1 MSSSTAPTS
10 VPQTP
15 SLNNTYG
22 AMLIGVLFATFL
34 QGCLTLQTIM
44 YYDSYPKDP
53 ISTKLVVAIVWCLDT
68 FHLVLIAQSTYHYL
82 IDNWGVL
89 EALGFSTWELDLN
102 VVFIGLSSFVCQVFF
117 LKRIWVF
124 SKKNI
129 FLVAF
134 LATLCATTLVLDVV
148 VTVQITQNRSVTEFG
163 KRKGEIIAV
172 FTSGAIADVALT
184 SVLCYYIQ
192 RSGRGGFGRTNSLI
206 GFVIKY
212 AVTTGLLTSLL
223 GVFTLIAYFASPAGF
238 IFIAM
243 HFSLG
248 RLYTN
253 ALLATL
259 NSRSKIRA
267 AILKPIELNGNLPN
281 SRDKQTRTGV
291 GSMSIPLSNSEV
303 QNAQHTHV
311 QVHTVTETV
320 QSGYSYN
327 LELSEGHGPIHS
339 HADMKCSS
347 DLGDV

>member
-172 FTSGAIADVALT
+172 FTSGAIEKWEGWFWKNQLFDWFCHQICSHNRPL
-184 SVLCYYIQ
+184 
-192 RSGRGGFGRTNSLI
+192 N
-206 GFVIKY
+206 K
-212 AVTTGLLTSLL
+212 
-223 GVFTLIAYFASPAGF
+223 YFASPAGF
-238 IFIAM
+238 IFIACKNENKPAKPGIEPGPPA
-243 HFSLG
+243 FPDPLIAQQAY
-248 RLYTN
+248 LIKLAEIA
-253 ALLATL
+253 ALTA
-259 NSRSKIRA
+259 
-267 AILKPIELNGNLPN
+267 NL
-281 SRDKQTRTGV
+281 
-291 GSMSIPLSNSEV
+291 
-303 QNAQHTHV
+303 
-311 QVHTVTETV
+311 
-320 QSGYSYN
+320 
-327 LELSEGHGPIHS
+327 
-339 HADMKCSS
+339 
-347 DLGDV
+347 